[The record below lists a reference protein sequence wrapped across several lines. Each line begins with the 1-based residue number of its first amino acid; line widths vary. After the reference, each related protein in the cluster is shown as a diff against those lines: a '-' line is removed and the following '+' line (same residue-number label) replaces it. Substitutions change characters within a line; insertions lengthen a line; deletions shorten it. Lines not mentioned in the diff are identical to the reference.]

1 MSNVLVLNQ
10 PQVNTGLVT
19 CICTIPTSVPGGF
32 TTGGLF
38 NAQVQVT
45 FPEAVATGTSAGS
58 GAGLGAGAGG
68 GGEGFTGGDLGT
80 GHGGVGQGFG
90 VGNGYQQPPAYIS
103 TNAQGPAVS
112 SALSITVVNTT
123 QSITY
128 YTSTA
133 PTVTQSA
140 LKFKIAFL
148 PAASDVITITLSSA
162 NDSDKILNGVVSQ
175 ITVAQ
180 GFN

>member
-1 MSNVLVLNQ
+1 MSNPLVLNQ
-10 PQVNTGLVT
+10 PQVGVGLQT
-19 CICTIPTSVPGGF
+19 FTITIPTTLPGGF

-38 NAQVQVT
+38 NAQVQVS
-45 FPEAVATGTSAGS
+45 FPEALPTGTSAGS

-90 VGNGYQQPPAYIS
+90 AGNGYQQPPAYVT
-103 TNAQGPAVS
+103 TNAQGSTVT
-112 SALSITVVNTT
+112 SALSITVVNGTGPV
-123 QSITY
+123 TY

-133 PTVTQSA
+133 PAIGQSG
-140 LKFKIAFL
+140 LKFKVAFK
-148 PAASDVITITLSSA
+148 PAAGDVITVTLSSA
-162 NDSDKILNGVVSQ
+162 NASDKVLNGLVSTV
-175 ITVAQ
+175 TVAQ